1 MEKNHGAYEPSGI
14 QSNQQKNPDFQKL
27 QRHEH
32 LIQEVLP
39 GSIGEEMEIQAG
51 DYLLMVNG
59 EEIEDIF
66 DYQFLIEEE
75 LVVLLIRKEN
85 GEEWELEIEKEE
97 DEDIGLVFENSLM
110 DEYHSCRNKC
120 MFCFIDQMPKGM
132 RDTLYFKD
140 DDSRLSFL
148 QGNYITLTNMS
159 DQDIDRIIRFH
170 LAPINISVHTTNPE
184 LRCKML
190 TNRFAGEALK
200 KIDRLYEAGIPM
212 NGQIVLCKGVNDGE
226 ELKRTIEDLLQYA
239 PHMQSVSVVPV
250 GLTKFRE
257 GLYPL
262 EPFQQS
268 DAEAVLSMI
277 HSYQEIA
284 YEQFGIHFIHASDEW
299 YILAGQEVPEAE
311 RYDGY
316 VQYENGVGM
325 VRMFREDLQEA
336 LKTCQ
341 GDKRQ
346 GKVTLVTA
354 KLIYLTIC
362 WAAEQIRKRFP
373 ELEIQVVCI
382 TNHFFGEQ
390 ITVTGLLT
398 ATDILEQLKG
408 MNLGDR
414 VVLPSVVLKADEDI
428 FLDDIT
434 LEDVQKALQVPVH
447 IVKSNGMGFIQA
459 IVDDR
464 TQHPGESSET
474 SASSRYY
481 KERKNE

>member
-1 MEKNHGAYEPSGI
+1 MKKNHSAYEPEEL
-14 QSNQQKNPDFQKL
+14 QLNKPDFKKNPS
-27 QRHEH
+27 HEH
-32 LIQEVLP
+32 LIQAVQP
-39 GSIGEEMEIQAG
+39 DSIGAEMGIEAG
-51 DYLLMVNG
+51 DVLLSVND

-66 DYQFLIEEE
+66 DYQFLIAEE
-75 LVVLLIRKEN
+75 LVVLLIRKSN
-85 GEEWELEIEKEE
+85 GEEWELEIEKDEE
-97 DEDIGLVFENSLM
+97 EDIGLVFENSLM

-120 MFCFIDQMPKGM
+120 MFCFIDQMPRGM

-159 DQDIDRIIRFH
+159 DKDIDRIIRFH

-190 TNRFAGEALK
+190 SNRFAGEALE
-200 KIDRLYEAGIPM
+200 KIRRLYEAEIPM
-212 NGQIVLCKGVNDGE
+212 NGQIVLCKGVNDKA
-226 ELKRTIEDLLQYA
+226 ELQRTIEDLLRYA

-262 EPFQQS
+262 EPFQKE
-268 DAEAVLSMI
+268 DAEEVLDLI
-277 HSYQEIA
+277 HTVQQTA
-284 YEQFGIHFIHASDEW
+284 YARFGIHFIHASDEW
-299 YILAGQEVPEAE
+299 YILAGQEVPEAG

-325 VRMFREDLQEA
+325 VRMFRDDLLEA
-336 LKTCQ
+336 LNDCR
-341 GDKRQ
+341 GDQRQ

-354 KLIYLTIC
+354 KLIYPTMC
-362 WAAEQIRKRFP
+362 WAAKQVMAKFP
-373 ELEIQVVCI
+373 GLDIQVVCI
-382 TNHFFGEQ
+382 INRFFGEQ

-398 ATDILEQLKG
+398 GADILEQLTG
-408 MNLGDR
+408 LDLGDR
-414 VVLPSVVLKADEDI
+414 VILPSVVLKADEDI

-434 LEDVQKALQVPVH
+434 LEDFQKALQVPIH

-459 IVDDR
+459 ITCDSCQQMDEDA
-464 TQHPGESSET
+464 GEAALT
-474 SASSRYY
+474 RYRY
-481 KERKNE
+481 KERKDE